1 MEKTR
6 LSERVL
12 DVLRKHSLFEPFLSK
27 GDLTV
32 RGLSSY
38 FHNLTFCYLYKE
50 CDFNISYCV
59 DIYGKEC
66 YTVMYQDSVHYSYV
80 SNRHTLEEALYE
92 CLHDVSDAGF
102 FNHIPYK
109 EEDNFN

>member
-32 RGLSSY
+32 RGLAYY
-38 FHNLTFCYLYKE
+38 FHDLTHCDLYKE
-50 CDFNISYCV
+50 CGFEISYCV
-59 DIYGKEC
+59 GIDGKE
-66 YTVMYQDSVHYSYV
+66 YYNALYQDSVHCAYIGTGS
-80 SNRHTLEEALYE
+80 TLEEALYE